1 MSLELA
7 RIDVV
12 LSADL
17 SASAGGAK
25 IVTCRYIG
33 NLQIRKI
40 DLAQYAQKAENR
52 TAIGE
57 EWVARMT
64 GIEQSDP
71 GRLKDH
77 EAKLEQQKKDD
88 PVEWA
93 LEQWPADFV
102 CMYVIRAIDGL
113 PASFDEVKEWIDDG
127 LNPAVVKHIAVTV
140 LRTSG
145 LIPESERERGE
156 GSGVS
161 SVA

>member
-12 LSADL
+12 LPVDL
-17 SASAGGAK
+17 SASAGGAE

-33 NLQIRKI
+33 NVQLRKI
-40 DLAQYAQKAENR
+40 DLAGYAQKSENR
-52 TAIGE
+52 AVIGE

-64 GIEQSDP
+64 GLEQSDP
-71 GRLKDH
+71 ERLKDH
-77 EAKLEQQKKDD
+77 EVKLEQQKVDD
-88 PVEWA
+88 PVAWA

-102 CMYVIRAIDGL
+102 CKYAIRAIDGTR
-113 PASFDEVKEWIDDG
+113 ASFDDIKEWIDDG

-140 LRTSG
+140 LRASG
-145 LIPESERERGE
+145 LIPESEQERGE

-161 SVA
+161 SEV